1 MPTFYKDV
9 DAEINLSVDEF
20 IELCSEK
27 DINEFI
33 ETLKATGQWIILN
46 NLAHNESIQ
55 ETEFNKMLIKL
66 YKNRLQLT
74 NEEDEIL
81 RKISSRL

>member
-9 DAEINLSVDEF
+9 EAEIDLSVDEF

-27 DINEFI
+27 DINKFI
-33 ETLKATGQWIILN
+33 ETLKATGRWIILN
-46 NLAHNESIQ
+46 NPAHNESIQ
-55 ETEFNKMLIKL
+55 ETEFNEMLIKL
-66 YKNRLQLT
+66 YKNRLRLT

-81 RKISSRL
+81 RKIASRL

>member
-9 DAEINLSVDEF
+9 EAEIDLSIDEF

-46 NLAHNESIQ
+46 SSYNESIQ
-55 ETEFNKMLIKL
+55 EIEFNEILIKL

-81 RKISSRL
+81 RKIASRF